1 MNITPPAF
9 SSPPE
14 HTSPENTPPRGNAAT
29 SIVPDFRDESSKDK
43 SAESPAHLA
52 KAFLDSPAAT
62 NAAKINL
69 GKIVSAIVRDLDT
82 AEFLPAIKVEFTPT
96 GAG

>member
-1 MNITPPAF
+1 M
-9 SSPPE
+9 
-14 HTSPENTPPRGNAAT
+14 
-29 SIVPDFRDESSKDK
+29 PDFRDEPSKDK